1 MLHRNRQLRRDKVP
15 RRHGEGRARHYQESK
30 KGMQYGSAISR
41 RLRSSE
47 LVNTIKK
54 TWRLNSGVSGLDR

>member
-1 MLHRNRQLRRDKVP
+1 MLHRNIRLRRDEVP

-41 RLRSSE
+41 RLKSSE
-47 LVNTIKK
+47 LVTAVKK
-54 TWRLNSGVSGLDR
+54 TWRLNSGVLGLGR